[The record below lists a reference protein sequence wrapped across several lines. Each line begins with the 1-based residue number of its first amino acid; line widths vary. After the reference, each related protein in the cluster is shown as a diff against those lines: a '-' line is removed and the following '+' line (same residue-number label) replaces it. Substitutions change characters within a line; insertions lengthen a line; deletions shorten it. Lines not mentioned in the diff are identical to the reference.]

1 MSLKV
6 FFASG
11 KLLLTAEYAVLDG
24 ALALALPTHQ
34 GQTLSVEE
42 TDEPHIYW
50 QSIDEDDQVWFEAKF
65 SLDFQLTSATDEE
78 VGARL
83 ESLLQAAGRQ
93 ALAKGANVTARLE
106 FPRIWGLGSSSTL
119 VSLVAQWLEVEP
131 FALCEATFG
140 GSAYDVACATAEG
153 PILYNRVPA
162 EAGGWELPSI
172 KPQPQFRPVFSSL
185 LYFVHLGKKQDSR
198 KGIAMYRHL
207 DEFSRNAMVRELSI
221 ITRAMLDP
229 ELTFNDMEKL
239 IQIHEDI
246 VARSLQLRK
255 AKELHFQG
263 FWGQVKSLGAWGGD
277 FVLVTSQRSSEETRE
292 YFRKKGFETFVAYDD
307 MVL

>member
-1 MSLKV
+1 MYLKV

-50 QSIDEDDQVWFEAKF
+50 QSIDDEDQVWFEAKF

-119 VSLVAQWLEVEP
+119 VSLVAQWLEAEP
-131 FALCEATFG
+131 FAL
-140 GSAYDVACATAEG
+140 
-153 PILYNRVPA
+153 
-162 EAGGWELPSI
+162 
-172 KPQPQFRPVFSSL
+172 
-185 LYFVHLGKKQDSR
+185 
-198 KGIAMYRHL
+198 
-207 DEFSRNAMVRELSI
+207 
-221 ITRAMLDP
+221 
-229 ELTFNDMEKL
+229 
-239 IQIHEDI
+239 
-246 VARSLQLRK
+246 
-255 AKELHFQG
+255 
-263 FWGQVKSLGAWGGD
+263 
-277 FVLVTSQRSSEETRE
+277 
-292 YFRKKGFETFVAYDD
+292 
-307 MVL
+307 